1 MSNYE
6 TLAAI
11 NVNDKVEKKQKFSY
25 LSWAWAVDKLMRAD
39 PTANWEYSDPV
50 VFGDGTMMVFCTVTA
65 FGVARTMQLPVIN
78 HSNKPIPNPNA
89 FDINTSMQR
98 CLVKAIA
105 LHGLGLYLYGGE
117 DLPPDTVTAGSAD
130 DWSKWMADNAIPVTD
145 ALNDGNVTGARDK
158 YEAAINELLTE
169 QLQSEF
175 HFMFTAADRG
185 TLKKEG
191 KRRADEKARLEAE
204 LNARSLTSDA

>member
-39 PTANWEYSDPV
+39 PTANWEYPPSATFP
-50 VFGDGTMMVFCTVTA
+50 DGTMMVFCTVTA
-65 FGVARTMQLPVIN
+65 FGIPRTMQLPVIN
-78 HSNKPIPNPNA
+78 HSNKPISNPNA

-117 DLPPDTVTAGSAD
+117 DLPPDTEEKPKGQSVTKDALESLPSDIQNRLADMAIPIKDALSTGNTDDAFDKYTEAKEQLADEIQGAAFWALFGSAER
-130 DWSKWMADNAIPVTD
+130 SAIKKV
-145 ALNDGNVTGARDK
+145 GQAR
-158 YEAAINELLTE
+158 A
-169 QLQSEF
+169 
-175 HFMFTAADRG
+175 G
-185 TLKKEG
+185 
-191 KRRADEKARLEAE
+191 
-204 LNARSLTSDA
+204 